1 MSTKHL
7 DDLSLSTIQ
16 SEQERPNPLPRS
28 IRKSVKSEST
38 PNVTVA
44 EVGSISTIIEGSNS
58 ELNERLGSS
67 EISSETES
75 FSESTEK
82 SMLLDQPE
90 TRQTRLDVVPQK
102 HQPQRRP
109 TYKFQE
115 RNLQNDYLQ
124 LKIDAALEHIEANN
138 LPKLTKQQLSLKVR
152 SKIIKSGGI
161 KEALGLGGC

>member
-1 MSTKHL
+1 M
-7 DDLSLSTIQ
+7 
-16 SEQERPNPLPRS
+16 
-28 IRKSVKSEST
+28 KSEST

-75 FSESTEK
+75 FSESTET
-82 SMLLDQPE
+82 SMHVLPDQPE

-102 HQPQRRP
+102 AQRRPKP